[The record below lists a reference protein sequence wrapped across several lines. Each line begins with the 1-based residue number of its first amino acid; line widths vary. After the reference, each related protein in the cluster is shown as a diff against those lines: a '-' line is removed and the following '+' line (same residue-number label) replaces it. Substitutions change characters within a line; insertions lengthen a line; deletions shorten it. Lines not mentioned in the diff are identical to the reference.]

1 MEPFFFFGAIDG
13 IKTAYGMNREH
24 IVAQLLLRS
33 WPFPRGSALIS
44 TCFLKNVAGSNVI
57 AIEPQP
63 TVVDL
68 LRKNLSQFV
77 SRAQVLPVAPS
88 DHDGS
93 TQFHINSNNRGASR
107 IVDAHGPS
115 TPLDAGRARSAR
127 EARRHRDLAALTG

>member
-13 IKTAYGMNREH
+13 IKTAYGMNTEH

-63 TVVDL
+63 IVVDL

-93 TQFHINSNNRGASR
+93 THFHINSNNRGASR

-115 TPLDAGRARSAR
+115 TPLDAGRARSAHQ
-127 EARRHRDLAALTG
+127 ARGD